1 MGGHRHVMVALS
13 PGKRPIVQKDSSA
26 LGLVWTKAESLAP
39 TRFEPRTVRSLTNR
53 YIEYA
58 IPVHELCDK
67 IKKYRSETV
76 IDFIDNKS
84 LQWTLVR
91 I

>member
-1 MGGHRHVMVALS
+1 
-13 PGKRPIVQKDSSA
+13 
-26 LGLVWTKAESLAP
+26 
-39 TRFEPRTVRSLTNR
+39 
-53 YIEYA
+53 
-58 IPVHELCDK
+58 LCDK